1 MNFFLKAHTRC
12 GTIAALG
19 FPLEPVPSSEPG
31 GTANVNNS
39 PLLDSAANVPSELVI
54 FSMLALLIECGG
66 RYAAISDGNAC
77 AGKFT
82 LKCPSFHRQMTSCVC
97 RRQAIAVSCGRLD
110 KLEGDRGVFVQ

>member
-1 MNFFLKAHTRC
+1 MN
-12 GTIAALG
+12 
-19 FPLEPVPSSEPG
+19 S
-31 GTANVNNS
+31 S
-39 PLLDSAANVPSELVI
+39 PLLESAANVPSELVI

-97 RRQAIAVSCGRLD
+97 KRQAIAVSYKMLD
-110 KLEGDRGVFVQ
+110 KIEWGKEYAYSNGD

>member
-1 MNFFLKAHTRC
+1 MNFLRRAHTRC
-12 GTIAALG
+12 GTIAARG
-19 FPLEPVPSSEPG
+19 FPLELAPKSAPD
-31 GTANVNNS
+31 GTVNVNNS

-82 LKCPSFHRQMTSCVC
+82 LKCPSFQRQMTSCVC
-97 RRQAIAVSCGRLD
+97 KRQAIAVSCRM
-110 KLEGDRGVFVQ
+110 